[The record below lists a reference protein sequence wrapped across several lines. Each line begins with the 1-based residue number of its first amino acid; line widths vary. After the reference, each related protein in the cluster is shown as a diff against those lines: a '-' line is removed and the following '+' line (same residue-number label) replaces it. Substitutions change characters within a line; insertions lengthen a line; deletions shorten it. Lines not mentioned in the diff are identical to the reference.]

1 MSCEMQFDTA
11 PTPQACSRGR
21 AAAAASTTANPLA
34 ACCGLQQRDCFGDRA
49 DFWTAAGRT
58 MSSHP
63 LQTICGHQKAR
74 YDAYAAHR

>member
-1 MSCEMQFDTA
+1 MQQR
-11 PTPQACSRGR
+11 PRGR
-21 AAAAASTTANPLA
+21 RGVDHRQSIGSML
-34 ACCGLQQRDCFGDRA
+34 CGLQQRDCFGDRA

-63 LQTICGHQKAR
+63 LQTICGYQKAR